1 MTKKSTKSKS
11 NSKSLQSTADAE
23 LTRLR
28 MHLNKKRE
36 YIAILEL
43 ELFNTRVALH
53 EFMIIYQ
60 ERISPLEQQVRALRR
75 KLYSILEA
83 QREEEDE
90 APPPGFDPGSG
101 FNQQENEEP
110 EINFDERENGNGWR
124 KVGKRKRENH
134 SPKMEEQIRELFREL
149 ARRFHPDLTTDP
161 LEKKWRQEIMTRVN
175 QAYTNRDLK
184 ALRALAEQPD
194 RPVDSP
200 GQSKEQEIKS
210 LKQEIKRLDGVI
222 DDLKARIF
230 HLEESPAWHLK
241 MEARMKRRSG
251 RNLLNE
257 MESKFNEQ
265 IADLEER
272 LIVLGVAIE
281 EIHAARP
288 TAAADPVEAAEAG
301 D

>member
-1 MTKKSTKSKS
+1 MTKKSTKAKT
-11 NSKSLQSTADAE
+11 NNKSLQSTTDAE
-23 LTRLR
+23 LLRLR
-28 MHLNKKRE
+28 MRLNKKRE

-53 EFMIIYQ
+53 EFMVIYQ
-60 ERISPLEQQVRALRR
+60 ERISPLEQQVRTLRR
-75 KLYSILEA
+75 KLYKILEE
-83 QREEEDE
+83 QREENET
-90 APPPGFDPGSG
+90 PPAGFSSENGFD
-101 FNQQENEEP
+101 QEENSEEP
-110 EINFDERENGNGWR
+110 EIKFDEKENGNGWR
-124 KVGKRKRENH
+124 KVGKHKRKNH
-134 SPKMEEQIRELFREL
+134 SPKMEEQIRDLFSEL
-149 ARRFHPDLTTDP
+149 ARRFHPDLTNDP
-161 LEKKWRQEIMTRVN
+161 KEIKWRQEVMTRVN

-194 RPVDSP
+194 RPIDAP
-200 GQSKEQEIKS
+200 NQSRAQEVKT
-210 LKQEIKRLDGVI
+210 LKLELKRLDGVI
-222 DDLKARIF
+222 ADLKARIF

-257 MESKFNEQ
+257 MEKKFLDQ

-272 LIVLGVAIE
+272 LIILGVEID

-288 TAAADPVEAAEAG
+288 TPSAGPFEAAQAG